1 MATAGATSIPAQA
14 LSQLN
19 TDQLSAL
26 RSNAAPAPLVQMS
39 QRTTTPNEPVVI
51 VPPQPTSESAPRTG
65 VLPVTILQ
73 GTSVKPAT
81 SGVAFEQ
88 TEDALS
94 LKLTTSPAVVAQAPK
109 LASRDKLT
117 SFAVSLPTGE
127 VVVYEGGL
135 VNNRLVIVATSTHAK
150 RVARNDLKLVLS
162 TAINSLGRDNRVMLD
177 KLKSVLLDLR

>member
-1 MATAGATSIPAQA
+1 MNPR
-14 LSQLN
+14 N
-19 TDQLSAL
+19 
-26 RSNAAPAPLVQMS
+26 
-39 QRTTTPNEPVVI
+39 TTPNESVTI
-51 VPPQPTSESAPRTG
+51 VPPQPTANSTARTG

-73 GTSVKPAT
+73 SGNTKPAN

-88 TEDALS
+88 TEDVVS
-94 LKLTTSPAVVAQAPK
+94 LRITPPPAVVVQAPK
-109 LASRDKLT
+109 LALSEKLT
-117 SFAVSLPTGE
+117 SFTVSLPTGE

-162 TAINSLGRDNRVMLD
+162 TAINSLSKNNRVMLD